1 MLYLTELK
9 LFYEKADWSPWCKGF
24 GHDGLPDAL
33 ELPYNK
39 NHLTF
44 EFTGI
49 SLSYPERVRYRW
61 KLEGY
66 DADWSP
72 ITATDR
78 VTYSNIPPGEY
89 TFKVM
94 ARNASGIWTE
104 HPESYAFV
112 IAPPIWE
119 TTTFRV
125 GSGAVVLLGLFGFV
139 RLRERNLRRDR
150 ERLENTVA
158 KRTAELASEKDRSDA
173 LLRNILPASTAEEL
187 KTKGSAD
194 AQRYERSTVLFS
206 DFKGFTTFSSL
217 MDSDTLV
224 SELDHYFR
232 LFDELS
238 ERYGIEK
245 IKTIGDAYMCAS
257 GIPEPTPSHALD
269 MVLMGL
275 GMVEAVEKSNQDRA
289 AKGKTQWP
297 IRIGIHSGPVI
308 TGVVGR
314 KKFAYDVWGDTVN
327 LASRMES
334 NSEAGK
340 VNISGTT
347 YAQVID
353 YIDVQP
359 RGPIN
364 VKGKGELN
372 MYFVLRLKPDYSAD
386 AKGRIPNAALL
397 AAREQLRG
405 GKGTPPPA
413 A

>member
-1 MLYLTELK
+1 MT
-9 LFYEKADWSPWCKGF
+9 
-24 GHDGLPDAL
+24 
-33 ELPYNK
+33 
-39 NHLTF
+39 
-44 EFTGI
+44 
-49 SLSYPERVRYRW
+49 
-61 KLEGY
+61 
-66 DADWSP
+66 
-72 ITATDR
+72 
-78 VTYSNIPPGEY
+78 
-89 TFKVM
+89 
-94 ARNASGIWTE
+94 
-104 HPESYAFV
+104 
-112 IAPPIWE
+112 
-119 TTTFRV
+119 
-125 GSGAVVLLGLFGFV
+125 
-139 RLRERNLRRDR
+139 
-150 ERLENTVA
+150 
-158 KRTAELASEKDRSDA
+158 KRTAELASEKERSDA

-217 MDSDTLV
+217 MDTDTLV

-232 LFDELS
+232 LFDELCD
-238 ERYGIEK
+238 RYGIEK

-257 GIPEPTPSHALD
+257 GIPEPTASHALD

-275 GMVEAVEKSNQDRA
+275 GMVESVEHSNQERA

-327 LASRMES
+327 LASRMEN

-347 YAQVID
+347 YAQVMD
-353 YIDVQP
+353 YLDVQP

-372 MYFVLRLKPDYSAD
+372 MYFVLRLKPQYSAD
-386 AKGRIPNAALL
+386 TKGRIPNADLL
-397 AAREQLRG
+397 SVREQLRG
-405 GKGTPPPA
+405 RK
-413 A
+413 

>member
-1 MLYLTELK
+1 MACPLR
-9 LFYEKADWSPWCKGF
+9 WSC
-24 GHDGLPDAL
+24 
-33 ELPYNK
+33 PYNK

-44 EFTGI
+44 DFTGI

-61 KLEGY
+61 ILEGY

-104 HPESYAFV
+104 NPATYAFV

-119 TTTFRV
+119 TTTFRI
-125 GSGAVVLLGLFGFV
+125 SGGIFVLLGLFGFI
-139 RLRERNLRRDR
+139 RLRERNLRLDR
-150 ERLENTVA
+150 ERLENTVT
-158 KRTAELASEKDRSDA
+158 KRTAELATEKERSDA
-173 LLRNILPASTAEEL
+173 LLRNILPASTADEL
-187 KTKGSAD
+187 KSKGSAE

-206 DFKGFTTFSSL
+206 DFKGFTTFSSQ

-232 LFDELS
+232 LFDELCD
-238 ERYGIEK
+238 RFGVEK

-257 GIPEPTPSHALD
+257 GIPEPTPTHALD
-269 MVLMGL
+269 MVLMAL
-275 GMVEAVEKSNQDRA
+275 GMVEAVEKSNHERA
-289 AKGKTQWP
+289 EKGRTQWP
-297 IRIGIHSGPVI
+297 IRIGIHTGPVI

-334 NSEAGK
+334 NSEAGR

-347 YAQVID
+347 YGPLMEYVE
-353 YIDVQP
+353 VLP

-372 MYFVLRLKPDYSAD
+372 MYFVLRLKPEFSAD
-386 AKGRIPNAALL
+386 PHGLRPNARML
-397 AAREQLRG
+397 AIREQLRG
-405 GKGTPPPA
+405 GTSVVRTA
-413 A
+413 